1 MARKTKSTEQ
11 LRAEIDAQKAALAD
25 MRRALKAREREEQK
39 AAAAAR
45 AEADRALAD
54 RMLAKLRSEL
64 ADATDD
70 ELTLVFERMLAAR
83 MHDQPRCTVPARTGA
98 CGALGRSRVGARMRV
113 GSPRGGEGRSP
124 SP

>member
-1 MARKTKSTEQ
+1 MARKSKSTEQ

-54 RMLAKLRSEL
+54 RMLAKLRAEL

-70 ELTLVFERMLAAR
+70 ELMLVFERMLAAR
-83 MHDQPRCTVPARTGA
+83 MDGEPIAQYLLAQVRVE
-98 CGALGRSRVGARMRV
+98 RSGDRA
-113 GSPRGGEGRSP
+113 
-124 SP
+124 

>member
-1 MARKTKSTEQ
+1 MTRKTKSTEQ
-11 LRAEIDAQKAALAD
+11 MRAEIAAQKAALAD

-70 ELTLVFERMLAAR
+70 ELTLVFDRMLAAR
-83 MHDQPRCTVPARTGA
+83 MHDQPVAPFLLAQVRAE
-98 CGALGRSRVGARMRV
+98 RSGVGA
-113 GSPRGGEGRSP
+113 
-124 SP
+124 

>member
-11 LRAEIDAQKAALAD
+11 LRDEIAAQKAALAD

-64 ADATDD
+64 ADADDD
-70 ELTLVFERMLAAR
+70 ELQLVFERMLAAR
-83 MHDQPRCTVPARTGA
+83 MHDQPVAPFLLAQVRAE
-98 CGALGRSRVGARMRV
+98 RSGVGA
-113 GSPRGGEGRSP
+113 
-124 SP
+124 

>member
-1 MARKTKSTEQ
+1 MARKSKSTEQ
-11 LRAEIDAQKAALAD
+11 LREEIAAQKAALAD

-70 ELTLVFERMLAAR
+70 ELMLVFERMLAAR
-83 MHDQPRCTVPARTGA
+83 MHDQPVAPFL
-98 CGALGRSRVGARMRV
+98 LGQVRAERA
-113 GSPRGGEGRSP
+113 
-124 SP
+124 

>member
-1 MARKTKSTEQ
+1 MTRKTKTTEQ

-54 RMLAKLRSEL
+54 CMLAKLRSEL
-64 ADATDD
+64 ADADD
-70 ELTLVFERMLAAR
+70 EELTLVFDRMLAAR
-83 MHDQPRCTVPARTGA
+83 MHDQPVAPFL
-98 CGALGRSRVGARMRV
+98 LGQVRAERS
-113 GSPRGGEGRSP
+113 GERA
-124 SP
+124 

>member
-1 MARKTKSTEQ
+1 MARKSKSTEQ

-54 RMLAKLRSEL
+54 RLLSKLRTEL

-70 ELTLVFERMLAAR
+70 ELMLVFGRMLAAR
-83 MHDQPRCTVPARTGA
+83 MDGEPIAQFL
-98 CGALGRSRVGARMRV
+98 LGQVRAERS
-113 GSPRGGEGRSP
+113 GERA
-124 SP
+124 

>member
-11 LRAEIDAQKAALAD
+11 LRDEIAAQKAALAD

-64 ADATDD
+64 ADADDD
-70 ELTLVFERMLAAR
+70 ELQLVFERMLAAR
-83 MHDQPRCTVPARTGA
+83 MHDQPVAPFLLAQVRAE
-98 CGALGRSRVGARMRV
+98 RSGDRA
-113 GSPRGGEGRSP
+113 
-124 SP
+124 

>member
-11 LRAEIDAQKAALAD
+11 LRDEIAAQKAALAD

-64 ADATDD
+64 ADADDD
-70 ELTLVFERMLAAR
+70 ELQLVFERMLAAR
-83 MHDQPRCTVPARTGA
+83 MHDQPVAPFL
-98 CGALGRSRVGARMRV
+98 LGQVRAERS
-113 GSPRGGEGRSP
+113 GERA
-124 SP
+124 

>member
-1 MARKTKSTEQ
+1 MARKTKTTEQ

-54 RMLAKLRSEL
+54 RLLAKLRSEL

-70 ELTLVFERMLAAR
+70 ELMLVFERMLAAR
-83 MHDQPRCTVPARTGA
+83 MHDQPVAPFL
-98 CGALGRSRVGARMRV
+98 LGQVRAERS
-113 GSPRGGEGRSP
+113 GERA
-124 SP
+124 

>member
-1 MARKTKSTEQ
+1 MARKSKSTEQ
-11 LRAEIDAQKAALAD
+11 MREEIAAQKAALAD

-54 RMLAKLRSEL
+54 RMLAKLRAEL

-70 ELTLVFERMLAAR
+70 ELQLVFERMLAAR
-83 MHDQPRCTVPARTGA
+83 MHDQPVAPFLLAQVRAE
-98 CGALGRSRVGARMRV
+98 RSGDRA
-113 GSPRGGEGRSP
+113 
-124 SP
+124 

>member
-11 LRAEIDAQKAALAD
+11 LRDEIAAQKAALAD

-64 ADATDD
+64 ADADD
-70 ELTLVFERMLAAR
+70 EELTLVFDRMLAAR
-83 MHDQPRCTVPARTGA
+83 MHDQPVAPFL
-98 CGALGRSRVGARMRV
+98 LGQVRAERS
-113 GSPRGGEGRSP
+113 GERA
-124 SP
+124 

>member
-11 LRAEIDAQKAALAD
+11 LRDEIAAQKAALAD
-25 MRRALKAREREEQK
+25 MRRALKVREREEQK

-64 ADATDD
+64 ADADDD
-70 ELTLVFERMLAAR
+70 ELQLVFERMLAAR
-83 MHDQPRCTVPARTGA
+83 MHDQPVAPFLLAQVRAE
-98 CGALGRSRVGARMRV
+98 RSGVGA
-113 GSPRGGEGRSP
+113 
-124 SP
+124 